1 MWKKIAGILPVL
13 LLIIGAAA
21 VAVGVWLIFEPAGY
35 IVGGTLLIMAAVLM
49 IRGGGGH
56 DND

>member
-1 MWKKIAGILPVL
+1 MWEKLAGILPVL
-13 LLIIGAAA
+13 LLILGA
-21 VAVGVWLIFEPAGY
+21 VAVALGVWLIFEPAGY
-35 IVGGTLLIMAAVLM
+35 IVGGVLLMAAAILM